1 MTRLLDDDSG
11 RLRIRV
17 CCGMNCSGAG
27 GGRAFESALEEA
39 LQSAGLTGQ
48 VDVYRAHCLGEC
60 PNGPCVRVAGDR
72 FYHMQPSDA
81 AEFVRTEIMPRC
93 NL

>member
-1 MTRLLDDDSG
+1 MTQLHYDND

-27 GGRAFESALEEA
+27 GGRALESALHDA
-39 LQSAGLTGQ
+39 LRDAGIADQ
-48 VDVYRAHCLGEC
+48 AEIFRAHCLGEC
-60 PNGPCVRVAGDR
+60 QNGPCVRVAGER

-81 AEFVRTEIMPRC
+81 AEFVRTEVIPRC
-93 NL
+93 NS